1 MSKRWLV
8 MYEVS
13 QKQRYI
19 FRSNRLR
26 ENIGA
31 STIIRWLTDEPE
43 RFFDKWNVRMPRPL
57 YKSVGGGSAL
67 YVFESS
73 DDAAVFV
80 NELSLG
86 VLKHLPGLELFLVTD
101 AMDWEADRLYASDE
115 AGAVGRTNVL
125 EDMRN
130 KLAAKKNRRAHA
142 VRQHTWGIHRLCPDS
157 GMPAN
162 EYTELPGTS
171 DKVARARELNVKD
184 EYGRMTLDDFDDRF
198 ITGLNYAPAN
208 GQRLK
213 FMDQDYLERVL
224 GGERS
229 AKNYVAIVH
238 LDGNAM
244 GAKVGAFQ
252 RIAFS
257 GNDDY
262 LGQYAR
268 FTANID
274 QAYTGAMRKTIEHVM
289 RNYSSW
295 AGEIYGDSEEKLS
308 AYSHV
313 VPLRPVVASGDDV
326 SFIAVGQL
334 GIELARIFI
343 QYLQQESME
352 IDGAPFVFDAC
363 AGVAI
368 VRRKFPFWLAYELAE
383 RLCGN
388 AKKRLKQ
395 ESGLW
400 GAAGSGDGD
409 QSFEAS
415 LIDWEIAA
423 SGDVDLNVDQR
434 RESIYRTGDGC
445 LLNRPYYLFRDA
457 TDNKFIHPANYMT
470 GFLHAFDYIQRS
482 DMTRSKWKALRS
494 VYHQGRTAVEQ
505 WAVQNRF
512 ETGQSLYVNVPNREG
527 EVLAYFYDA
536 IEVMDH
542 MIRLGEV
549 KAK

>member
-1 MSKRWLV
+1 VSKRWLV

-31 STIIRWLTDEPE
+31 SMIIRWLTDEPE

-57 YKSVGGGSAL
+57 HKSVGGGSAL

-73 DDAAVFV
+73 DDAAVFA

-115 AGAVGRTNVL
+115 AEAVGRTNVL

-130 KLAAKKNRRAHA
+130 KLAAKKNRREHA
-142 VRQHTWGIHRLCPDS
+142 VRQYTWGIHRLCPDS

-162 EYTELPGTS
+162 EYVELPGSS
-171 DKVARARELNVKD
+171 DKVARARELNIKD
-184 EYGRMTLDDFDDRF
+184 KYGGMTLEDFDDRF
-198 ITGLNYAPAN
+198 IQGLDYAPAN
-208 GQRLK
+208 GQKLK
-213 FMDQDYLERVL
+213 FMDQDYPERVL

-244 GAKVGAFQ
+244 GTKVSAFQ
-252 RIAFS
+252 RISFS

-262 LGQYAR
+262 LEQYAQ
-268 FTANID
+268 FTTNID
-274 QAYTGAMRKTIEHVM
+274 QAYTNAMRRTIGHVM
-289 RNYSSW
+289 NHYGRW
-295 AGEIYGDSEEKLS
+295 ADYIYGDSEEKQYAHS
-308 AYSHV
+308 NV
-313 VPLRPVVASGDDV
+313 IPLRPVVASGDDV
-326 SFIAVGQL
+326 SFITVGQL

-352 IDGAPFVFDAC
+352 IDGAPFRFDAC

-383 RLCGN
+383 KLCGN

-395 ESGLW
+395 ESAQW
-400 GAAGSGDGD
+400 QTTGSGDGE
-409 QSFEAS
+409 QTLEAS
-415 LIDWEIAA
+415 LIDWEIAS
-423 SGDVDLNVDQR
+423 SGDVDPSVDQR
-434 RESIYRTGDGC
+434 RESVYRTGDGY

-457 TDNKFIHPANYMT
+457 TDNHYIHPSNYMT
-470 GFLHAFDYIQRS
+470 GFLHAFDSIQKS
-482 DMTRSKWKALRS
+482 GMARSKWKALRS

-505 WAVQNRF
+505 WVVQNRF

-527 EVLAYFYDA
+527 EISAYFYDA

-542 MIRLGEV
+542 MIPLGEV
-549 KAK
+549 SVQ

>member
-43 RFFDKWNVRMPRPL
+43 RFFNEWQVNMPRTL
-57 YKSVGGGSAL
+57 HRSVGGGSAL
-67 YVFESS
+67 YVFESAE
-73 DDAAVFV
+73 DAAAFA
-80 NELSLG
+80 NELSRG

-101 AMDWEADRLYASDE
+101 CMDWEADRLYVADGTS
-115 AGAVGRTNVL
+115 GGRSNVL
-125 EDMRN
+125 DDMRN
-130 KLAAKKNRRAHA
+130 KLAAKKNRRTHA
-142 VRQHTWGIHRLCPDS
+142 VRQSTWGIHRLCPDS
-157 GMPAN
+157 GLPAN
-162 EYTELPGTS
+162 EFVELPGDTG
-171 DKVARARELNVKD
+171 KVARARELNAKD
-184 EYGRMTLDDFDDRF
+184 EYGRRTLHDFDDRF
-198 ITGLNYAPAN
+198 LNGVNYVPAN

-244 GAKVGAFQ
+244 GTKVRAFL
-252 RIAFS
+252 RFS
-257 GNDDY
+257 FANNDDY
-262 LGQYAR
+262 LERYAQ
-268 FTANID
+268 FTTNID
-274 QAYTGAMRKTIEHVM
+274 RAYTNAMRRTIEHVM
-289 RNYSSW
+289 NDYGRW
-295 AGEIYGDSEEKLS
+295 AGSIYGDSEEKQS
-308 AYSHV
+308 AYSNV
-313 VPLRPVVASGDDV
+313 IPLRPVVASGDDV
-326 SFIAVGQL
+326 SFIAIGQL

-343 QYLQQESME
+343 QYLQQESMD
-352 IDGAPFVFDAC
+352 IGGAPFRFDAC

-395 ESGLW
+395 ESHLW
-400 GAAGSGDGD
+400 KPAGSGGGEPL
-409 QSFEAS
+409 FEAS

-423 SGDVDLNVDQR
+423 SGDVDLTVDQR
-434 RESIYRTGDGC
+434 REHVYRTSDGY
-445 LLNRPYYLFRDA
+445 LLNRPYYLFRD
-457 TDNKFIHPANYMT
+457 DSDGNYHHPSNYMT
-470 GFLHAFDYIQRS
+470 GFLHAFDTIQNS
-482 DMTRSKWKALRS
+482 GMARSKWKALRA
-494 VYHQGRTAVEQ
+494 VYHRGRTAVEQ
-505 WAVQNRF
+505 WAVQNQAGSGRDF
-512 ETGQSLYVNVPNREG
+512 YVELPSGQGGLS
-527 EVLAYFYDA
+527 AYYYDA

-549 KAK
+549 KAQ

>member
-43 RFFDKWNVRMPRPL
+43 RFFEKWNVRMPRPL
-57 YKSVGGGSAL
+57 HKSVGGGSAL

-73 DDAAVFV
+73 DDAAVFA

-101 AMDWEADRLYASDE
+101 SMDWETDRLYASDGAA
-115 AGAVGRTNVL
+115 AGGRANVL

-142 VRQHTWGIHRLCPDS
+142 VRQYTWGIHCLCPDS

-162 EYTELPGTS
+162 EYAELPGDS

-184 EYGRMTLDDFDDRF
+184 GYGRMTLDDFDNRF
-198 ITGLNYAPAN
+198 ITGLEYAPAN
-208 GQRLK
+208 GQKLK

-244 GAKVGAFQ
+244 GTKVSAFQ
-252 RIAFS
+252 KISFS
-257 GNDDY
+257 GNDEY
-262 LGQYAR
+262 LEQYAR
-268 FTANID
+268 FTEKID
-274 QAYTGAMRKTIEHVM
+274 QAYTNAMRKTIEHVM
-289 RNYSSW
+289 HNYGRW
-295 AGEIYGDSEEKLS
+295 AGKIYGDSEEKQY
-308 AYSHV
+308 AHTNV
-313 VPLRPVVASGDDV
+313 IPLRPIVASGDDV
-326 SFIAVGQL
+326 SFISIGQM
-334 GIELARIFI
+334 GIETARIFI
-343 QYLQQESME
+343 QFLQKESME
-352 IDGAPFVFDAC
+352 IDGAPFRFDAC

-395 ESGLW
+395 ESKLWRTAGL
-400 GAAGSGDGD
+400 GDGD
-409 QSFEAS
+409 QPFEAS

-423 SGDVDLNVDQR
+423 SGDVELNVDQR
-434 RESIYRTGDGC
+434 REHVFRTGDGY
-445 LLNRPYYLFRDA
+445 LHNRPYYLFRDA
-457 TDNKFIHPANYMT
+457 TDNQYIHPSNYMT
-470 GFLHAFDYIQRS
+470 GFLHAVDSIQKS
-482 DMTRSKWKALRS
+482 KMGRSKWKSLRS

-505 WAVQNRF
+505 WFVQNRF
-512 ETGQSLYVNVPNREG
+512 ETGQPHYVNVPNREG
-527 EVLAYFYDA
+527 EVSAYFYDA

-542 MIRLGEV
+542 MIHLGEV
-549 KAK
+549 NAE